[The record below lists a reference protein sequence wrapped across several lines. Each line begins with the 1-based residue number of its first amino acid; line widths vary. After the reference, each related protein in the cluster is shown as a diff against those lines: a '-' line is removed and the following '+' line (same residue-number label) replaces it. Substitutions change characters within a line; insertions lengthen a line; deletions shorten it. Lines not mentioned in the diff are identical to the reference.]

1 MVTHRLTNITIG
13 VPDVAV
19 CAQFYRDFGL
29 VETAPNTF
37 ATSDGGDQ
45 LHLVHGSRRM
55 LTHVGIGVDDGND
68 LDRLEASVGA
78 LDFPTEREGDGFV
91 VVDPATEVNVRVEIA
106 ERLPEQRNGGPGQ
119 RRNERAPAVDRTDPV
134 RPKKLGH
141 IVLGSPDV
149 ERSRQLFLDGLG
161 FKVSDEVPGLVAFMR
176 CSTDHH
182 NVAIQAAPMP
192 FLHHTS
198 WQVDDVDEV
207 GRGGNAMIETDP
219 ERHLWGL
226 GRHYLG
232 SNWFWYLR
240 DPAGNFAEYHA
251 DLDLIT
257 DDEAW
262 ESTTVADHR
271 ALYAW
276 APPVPDDFLAPP
288 DLVAATGEA

>member
-1 MVTHRLTNITIG
+1 MTTHRLTTITIA

-19 CAQFYRDFGL
+19 CAEFYRDFGL
-29 VETAPNTF
+29 TETSPGTF
-37 ATSDGGDQ
+37 STSEGGEQ
-45 LHLVHGSRRM
+45 LQLEPGSRRM
-55 LTHVGIGVDDGND
+55 LTHLGIGVDDGDD
-68 LDRLEASVGA
+68 LDRIESAVTAQG
-78 LDFPTEREGDGFV
+78 FPTERDGDGFA
-91 VVDPATEVNVRVEIA
+91 VVDPGTEVNVRVEVA
-106 ERLPEQRNGGPGQ
+106 DRLPPQSNGGPGE

-141 IVLGSPDV
+141 VVLGSPDV
-149 ERSRQLFLDGLG
+149 ERSRRLFLDGLG
-161 FKVSDEVPGLVAFMR
+161 FKVSDEVPGLISFMR

-182 NVAIQAAPMP
+182 NVALQAAPIP

-198 WQVDDVDEV
+198 WQVADVDEV
-207 GRGGNAMIETDP
+207 GRGGNAMVATDP
-219 ERHLWGL
+219 DRHLWGL

-257 DDEAW
+257 DDAAW
-262 ESTTVADHR
+262 EAMSVSDQR

-276 APPVPDDFLAPP
+276 APPVPDDFIAPP
-288 DLVAATGEA
+288 DLVESAPEE